1 VSKKAHGGELG
12 PFVVLSSIVLV
23 SYIGVATDS
32 PTVLVAIAVVA
43 LLAVLYLVHHGRAL
57 RRERAR
63 LTEDR
68 QRRREA
74 LGVPD
79 GSLGGEG

>member
-1 VSKKAHGGELG
+1 MKNNAAGSEVGA
-12 PFVVLSSIVLV
+12 FVALASIVLA
-23 SYIGVATDS
+23 SYIGVATDR

-43 LLAVLYLVHHGRAL
+43 LLAVLYLVHHGRSL

-63 LTEDR
+63 GAEDR
-68 QRRREA
+68 QRRWEA

-79 GSLGGEG
+79 GSQGDEG